1 MPWFPAWGIKFDK
14 EIDDVKETLAT
25 FNRLRPNK
33 KWLLLAFDVAA
44 SEKHL
49 WTAWYSMKRNQI
61 KGKMIANSPD
71 AEFLRIIAGTHQVR
85 IAFENAGI
93 RNSDHSAW
101 IIRLPDI
108 ELSPKVE
115 DNFINRE
122 VYNNHELE
130 AIYLIERM
138 SGSLISQRPKPTLE
152 GLKRI
157 VYENTIYQEQTMWY
171 EERLTHIWK
180 NLRRSINENGVYEEM
195 MRGATFNDFVDFT
208 KNYMRIY

>member
-61 KGKMIANSPD
+61 KRKMIANSPD
-71 AEFLRIIAGTHQVR
+71 AEFLRIFAGTHQVR

-130 AIYLIERM
+130 AIYMIERM
-138 SGSLISQRPKPTLE
+138 NGSLISQRPNPTLE

-157 VYENTIYQEQTMWY
+157 VYENAIIESKSL
-171 EERLTHIWK
+171 EECFLLHLISS
-180 NLRRSINENGVYEEM
+180 NL
-195 MRGATFNDFVDFT
+195 
-208 KNYMRIY
+208 

>member
-14 EIDDVKETLAT
+14 EIEDVKETLTT
-25 FNRLRPNK
+25 FNRLRPDE
-33 KWLLLAFDVAA
+33 KWLLLAFEVAA

-108 ELSPKVE
+108 ELRPKVE

-130 AIYLIERM
+130 ATVLIERM
-138 SGSLISQRPKPTLE
+138 NGSLISQRPNPSLE

-157 VYENTIYQEQTMWY
+157 VYESTIIESKSL
-171 EERLTHIWK
+171 EECFLLHLISS
-180 NLRRSINENGVYEEM
+180 NL
-195 MRGATFNDFVDFT
+195 
-208 KNYMRIY
+208 

>member
-25 FNRLRPNK
+25 FNRLRPDQ

-61 KGKMIANSPD
+61 KRKMIANSPD

-115 DNFINRE
+115 DNLINRE

-138 SGSLISQRPKPTLE
+138 NGSLISQRPNPTLE

-157 VYENTIYQEQTMWY
+157 VYENTIIESKSL
-171 EERLTHIWK
+171 EECFLLHLVSS
-180 NLRRSINENGVYEEM
+180 NL
-195 MRGATFNDFVDFT
+195 
-208 KNYMRIY
+208 

>member
-1 MPWFPAWGIKFDK
+1 
-14 EIDDVKETLAT
+14 
-25 FNRLRPNK
+25 
-33 KWLLLAFDVAA
+33 
-44 SEKHL
+44 
-49 WTAWYSMKRNQI
+49 
-61 KGKMIANSPD
+61 MIANSPD

-138 SGSLISQRPKPTLE
+138 NGSLISQRPKPTLE

-157 VYENTIYQEQTMWY
+157 VYENTIIESKSL
-171 EERLTHIWK
+171 EECFLLHLISS
-180 NLRRSINENGVYEEM
+180 NL
-195 MRGATFNDFVDFT
+195 
-208 KNYMRIY
+208 